1 MRILCLFVFFS
12 LIFSSTG
19 FSLTLVENNYRQIKA
34 VQIFNLNS
42 QYKNNLSGYF
52 RKLKNSGINTVFF
65 RVFQNYGDRFHL
77 GIQSYCQSGV
87 YFKSQN
93 ACVISD
99 LLSKVV
105 KYADM
110 YDLKVYA
117 WMSTRSLSFL
127 KNKYPLEVAYKNGEF
142 VGGYGVSIF
151 NPDVRSEIT
160 KLFEDLAYYDID
172 GILIQDD
179 FILRYNEGFS
189 KAARHRFFVDKGR
202 FPDPARLFENNRKNN
217 FYRSWSE
224 WKMQQLSAFLS
235 ELRFAVKLVN
245 PGIKFAVNIYYET
258 PSQPNN
264 GLSWYSQSIKRY
276 RDLDFSYYAYMAYHE
291 QISRET
297 GGSFYE
303 TMEYIN
309 KSINSFLKYG
319 LDEKQI
325 IVKIQVRS
333 FYNNRAILP
342 EKEINV
348 LCNLI
353 DNYEK
358 LSYALVPFERISDIP
373 KYCFY

>member
-1 MRILCLFVFFS
+1 MRIIFLFILFS
-12 LIFSSTG
+12 VIFSSSG

-34 VQIFNLNS
+34 VQIFNLDS
-42 QYKNNLSGYF
+42 QYENNLSEYF

-77 GIQSYCQSGV
+77 GVQSYCQSGV

-93 ACVISD
+93 ACVIRD

-105 KYADM
+105 KYAGM
-110 YDLKVYA
+110 HDLKVYA

-127 KNKYPLEVAYKNGEF
+127 KNKYPLEVAFKDGNF
-142 VGGYGVSIF
+142 VEGYGVSIF
-151 NPDVRSEIT
+151 NPDVRREIT
-160 KLFEDLAYYDID
+160 KLFKDLAYYDID

-189 KAARHRFFVDKGR
+189 KAAGHRFFVDTGHY
-202 FPDPARLFENNRKNN
+202 PDPAKLFKDNRNNS
-217 FYRSWSE
+217 FYNSWNK

-235 ELRFAVKLVN
+235 ELRFAVKLIN

-258 PSQPNN
+258 PSQPDN
-264 GLSWYSQSIKRY
+264 GLSWYSQSIERY
-276 RDLDFSYYAYMAYHE
+276 KDLGFSYYAYMAYHE

-297 GGSFYE
+297 GVSFYK

-333 FYNNRAILP
+333 FYNGRVKLP
-342 EKEINV
+342 EKEINI
-348 LCNLI
+348 LCDLI
-353 DNYEK
+353 DNYGK

-373 KYCFY
+373 KFCFY

>member
-1 MRILCLFVFFS
+1 MRIVCLCIFFS

-19 FSLTLVENNYRQIKA
+19 FSLKLVESNYRQIKA
-34 VQIFNLNS
+34 VQIFNLDS
-42 QYKNNLSGYF
+42 QYKNNLAEYF

-77 GIQSYCQSGV
+77 GIQSNCQSGV
-87 YFKSQN
+87 YFESQN

-105 KYADM
+105 QYADE
-110 YDLKVYA
+110 YDIKVYA

-127 KNKYPLEVAYKNGEF
+127 KHKYPLEVAYKNGDYVE
-142 VGGYGVSIF
+142 GYGVSIF
-151 NPDVRSEIT
+151 NPDVRREIK

-189 KAARHRFFVDKGR
+189 RAARHRYFVDKGHY
-202 FPDPARLFENNRKNN
+202 PDPAKLFKNNRKNG
-217 FYRSWSE
+217 FYNSWSE

-264 GLSWYSQSIKRY
+264 GLSWYSQSIERY
-276 RDLDFSYYAYMAYHE
+276 RDLGFSYYAYMAYHE

-297 GGSFYE
+297 GESFYE

-333 FYNNRAILP
+333 FYNNRVKLP

-353 DNYEK
+353 DNYGK
-358 LSYALVPFERISDIP
+358 LSYALVPFESISDIP
-373 KYCFY
+373 KFCFY